1 MLSRAVRAWAGT
13 VQPEWKVTVA
23 GAVSNTGTPLGLDLS
38 DDEDLVQ
45 ACLAGSQDA
54 FDVLVQRHRRAIYRL
69 CYGFVGNHE
78 DASDLSQT
86 YFSVCTGDSGA
97 SRVSHHCRP
106 GSTASVSTSAS
117 AGWAPRCHRPK
128 RYRTTGILTLAAM
141 ILPSACSGSSAPPRF
156 ALRSCGFQSG
166 SVRRSFCACIMSC
179 RIKRSRR
186 SSATPSGR

>member
-78 DASDLSQT
+78 DASDLSQDV
-86 YFSVCTGDSGA
+86 FL
-97 SRVSHHCRP
+97 RVHRGLRRFKGKCAP
-106 GSTASVSTSAS
+106 GTQ
-117 AGWAPRCHRPK
+117 
-128 RYRTTGILTLAAM
+128 
-141 ILPSACSGSSAPPRF
+141 
-156 ALRSCGFQSG
+156 ALQG
-166 SVRRSFCACIMSC
+166 
-179 RIKRSRR
+179 
-186 SSATPSGR
+186 